1 MVLFAKLLYQEFIFF
16 EMKHQTFMKLKRQ
29 FHKQNKLLIEEIMA
43 IQQTLEVIEGGS
55 LNDYN

>member
-1 MVLFAKLLYQEFIFF
+1 
-16 EMKHQTFMKLKRQ
+16 MKHQTFMKLKRQ